1 MKTLKTCL
9 LLLTLILLNSC
20 ADEMDIRSD
29 GRLETDG
36 DSRVSVLHLGS
47 RGIMNFAG
55 LENVGFRLENPRDRV
70 SLSFGGS
77 LKFDKTI
84 SVLDSP
90 SALVCRIAIGETD
103 IPDGEYYLTVSGDD
117 LPEIALRRVAFKG
130 NVGREVKAEPMSYDD
145 LEGIGTESDPYLI
158 NDDGDFL
165 TLLWYLEDDPDHAYG
180 KYFRQTAS
188 FDVPR
193 RSQMID
199 GRVWLPATFSG
210 IYDGGGNELRN
221 LTYQG
226 ASDPAADSGI
236 GLFKELYSATVRN
249 LTFSNALLINT
260 ADNVGIIA
268 GSNEGTTLFENIT
281 LGGSITSSGGN
292 VGGLTGRSSGS
303 LTLKNITVSSL
314 VVNGSEST
322 GSKVGLLVGSHSGES
337 FQAENVSTPDH
348 IFSVTGHD
356 RVGGIVG
363 DLNLTGSMKLAR
375 ITLEHSVD
383 AESNTTKVVYGTDKY
398 IGGLIGFV
406 NSTGSGEISGVTV
419 KAPVRGGG
427 DVGAL
432 AGHAFVNRLSVSSTI
447 LASVVMGNATV
458 GGFFGYLGFGV
469 NDALM
474 TFDSS
479 AGTVRYVV
487 KSSADAGVS
496 GDRYVG
502 GIVGYFDS
510 DRGKMVMNG
519 SVEIAVNVKGRED
532 VGGVFGYASKLAD
545 FNPYGVNFSSTTM
558 RVEASENNAG
568 GIVGNVASGSI
579 LGTLKIEPVKKL
591 PSAKDMTSC
600 YSGVVTSAG
609 TAGGVA
615 GFCNGT
621 IKGVSSAASV
631 TSTGVDAG
639 GIVGNFKGTLAG
651 CAFTGEV
658 SAAVSGGGIFGIGVG
673 GDVYVSDCVNFA
685 DVNAGDHAGGIGGY
699 TRSGIFHNLL
709 ITRCYNYGHITGAA
723 AGGIGCYITSENS
736 SVRNSYFDITECGN
750 SGHVEGTGS
759 DDHSVGGIVATMC
772 NNSARVTSCANHG
785 LVSGAAQYA
794 VGGVVGDFGTRSG
807 TNFGKVTQSM
817 NTATVKASVSS
828 TRIGGVVGHLHSGDL
843 RYDSEITDCC
853 NIGELPSDQKD
864 DTGGILGYAANYT
877 NIYRTFN
884 RGKVSH
890 GNAAIGTHHSGSLFH
905 HSNNYYL
912 AGTGKSWP
920 SSTEVSA
927 DRVGDWSV
935 YKDFDFVNVWV
946 IHTNGPEL
954 RNCPFK

>member
-9 LLLTLILLNSC
+9 LLLTLILFNSC

-70 SLSFGGS
+70 SLSFDGS

-117 LPEIALRRVAFKG
+117 LPEIALRRVSFKG
-130 NVGREVKAEPMSYDD
+130 NVGREVKSEPMSYDD
-145 LEGIGTESDPYLI
+145 LEGAGTESDPYLI

-165 TLLWYLEDDPDHAYG
+165 TLLWYFEDDPDHAYG

-236 GLFKELYSATVRN
+236 GLFKELYSATVSN

-268 GSNEGTTLFENIT
+268 GSSEGTTLFENIT
-281 LGGSITSSGGN
+281 LGGSITSSGSN

-363 DLNLTGSMKLAR
+363 DLDLTGSLKLDR

-406 NSTGSGEISGVTV
+406 NSTGSSELTGVTV
-419 KAPVRGGG
+419 KAPVR
-427 DVGAL
+427 
-432 AGHAFVNRLSVSSTI
+432 
-447 LASVVMGNATV
+447 
-458 GGFFGYLGFGV
+458 
-469 NDALM
+469 
-474 TFDSS
+474 
-479 AGTVRYVV
+479 
-487 KSSADAGVS
+487 
-496 GDRYVG
+496 
-502 GIVGYFDS
+502 
-510 DRGKMVMNG
+510 
-519 SVEIAVNVKGRED
+519 
-532 VGGVFGYASKLAD
+532 
-545 FNPYGVNFSSTTM
+545 
-558 RVEASENNAG
+558 
-568 GIVGNVASGSI
+568 
-579 LGTLKIEPVKKL
+579 
-591 PSAKDMTSC
+591 
-600 YSGVVTSAG
+600 
-609 TAGGVA
+609 
-615 GFCNGT
+615 
-621 IKGVSSAASV
+621 
-631 TSTGVDAG
+631 
-639 GIVGNFKGTLAG
+639 
-651 CAFTGEV
+651 
-658 SAAVSGGGIFGIGVG
+658 GGGIFGIGVG

-699 TRSGIFHNLL
+699 TRSGIFHNVL

-828 TRIGGVVGHLHSGDL
+828 THVGGVVGHLHSGDL

>member
-9 LLLTLILLNSC
+9 LLLTLILFNSC

-70 SLSFGGS
+70 SLSFDGS

-117 LPEIALRRVAFKG
+117 LPEIALRRVSFKG
-130 NVGREVKAEPMSYDD
+130 NVGREVKSEPMSYDD
-145 LEGIGTESDPYLI
+145 LEGAGTESDPYLI

-236 GLFKELYSATVRN
+236 GLFKEIYSATVSN

-268 GSNEGTTLFENIT
+268 GSSEGTTLFENIT
-281 LGGSITSSGGN
+281 LGGSITSSGSN

-363 DLNLTGSMKLAR
+363 DLDLTGSLKLDR

-406 NSTGSGEISGVTV
+406 NSTGSSELTGVTV
-419 KAPVRGGG
+419 KAPVR
-427 DVGAL
+427 
-432 AGHAFVNRLSVSSTI
+432 
-447 LASVVMGNATV
+447 
-458 GGFFGYLGFGV
+458 
-469 NDALM
+469 
-474 TFDSS
+474 
-479 AGTVRYVV
+479 
-487 KSSADAGVS
+487 
-496 GDRYVG
+496 
-502 GIVGYFDS
+502 
-510 DRGKMVMNG
+510 
-519 SVEIAVNVKGRED
+519 
-532 VGGVFGYASKLAD
+532 
-545 FNPYGVNFSSTTM
+545 
-558 RVEASENNAG
+558 
-568 GIVGNVASGSI
+568 
-579 LGTLKIEPVKKL
+579 
-591 PSAKDMTSC
+591 
-600 YSGVVTSAG
+600 
-609 TAGGVA
+609 
-615 GFCNGT
+615 
-621 IKGVSSAASV
+621 
-631 TSTGVDAG
+631 
-639 GIVGNFKGTLAG
+639 
-651 CAFTGEV
+651 
-658 SAAVSGGGIFGIGVG
+658 GGGIFGIGVG

-828 TRIGGVVGHLHSGDL
+828 THVGGVVGHLHSGDL

>member
-9 LLLTLILLNSC
+9 LLLTLILFNSC

-70 SLSFGGS
+70 SLSFDGS

-117 LPEIALRRVAFKG
+117 LPEIALRRVSFKG
-130 NVGREVKAEPMSYDD
+130 NVGREVKSEPMSYDD
-145 LEGIGTESDPYLI
+145 LEGAGTESDPYLI

-236 GLFKELYSATVRN
+236 GLFKELYSATVSN

-268 GSNEGTTLFENIT
+268 GSSEGTTLFENIT
-281 LGGSITSSGGN
+281 LGGSITSSGSN

-363 DLNLTGSMKLAR
+363 DLDLTGSLKLDR

-406 NSTGSGEISGVTV
+406 NSTGSSELTGVTV
-419 KAPVRGGG
+419 KAPVR
-427 DVGAL
+427 
-432 AGHAFVNRLSVSSTI
+432 
-447 LASVVMGNATV
+447 
-458 GGFFGYLGFGV
+458 
-469 NDALM
+469 
-474 TFDSS
+474 
-479 AGTVRYVV
+479 
-487 KSSADAGVS
+487 
-496 GDRYVG
+496 
-502 GIVGYFDS
+502 
-510 DRGKMVMNG
+510 
-519 SVEIAVNVKGRED
+519 
-532 VGGVFGYASKLAD
+532 
-545 FNPYGVNFSSTTM
+545 
-558 RVEASENNAG
+558 
-568 GIVGNVASGSI
+568 
-579 LGTLKIEPVKKL
+579 
-591 PSAKDMTSC
+591 
-600 YSGVVTSAG
+600 
-609 TAGGVA
+609 
-615 GFCNGT
+615 
-621 IKGVSSAASV
+621 
-631 TSTGVDAG
+631 
-639 GIVGNFKGTLAG
+639 
-651 CAFTGEV
+651 
-658 SAAVSGGGIFGIGVG
+658 GGGIFGIGVG

-828 TRIGGVVGHLHSGDL
+828 THVGGVVGHLHSGDL